1 MTPLLPWMRYLLRF
15 VAVYNV
21 LAGLTMLAFYHE
33 SYKFLGVPKPAMNLP
48 IQLNGALVIL
58 FGIGYWLVQRDPLDN
73 RNLLRLGMWSK
84 ALGSMLGTY
93 YVLAGKLPPV
103 FFVLLFVSDIVYLP
117 PFYVIQRRIDQLAAE
132 RKQQIAA
139 LLGTFESSTRDEDQ
153 LASRRR
159 EARLAQSR

>member
-33 SYKFLGVPKPAMNLP
+33 AFKFLGVQKPTMNLP

-58 FGIGYWLVQRDPLDN
+58 FGVGYWLTQRDPLEN

-84 ALGSMLGTY
+84 ALGSTLGTY
-93 YVLAGKLPPV
+93 YVWVGKLPPV
-103 FFVLLFVSDIVYLP
+103 FFALLFVSDIIYLP
-117 PFYVIQRRIDQLAAE
+117 PFWLIQRRIDRLAAE
-132 RKQQIAA
+132 RKRRVAQ
-139 LLGTFESSTRDEDQ
+139 LLGEQTTERDAHDDSP
-153 LASRRR
+153 AARR
-159 EARLAQSR
+159 ACAA